1 MTEKIVPNLKM
12 RPFNTTLMGVLKG
25 VSDYFKMP
33 LSDAWLFGGSGHAF
47 LINIHEELCPSGPY
61 VWNYETFFKLAE
73 NLGIEMKDLGFFHP
87 KSTPDDIKQI
97 EEVLKERIDDN
108 VPCSLLNLE
117 NQLISGYNGKH
128 FITQQ
133 PWPGVDFPPKTLTFQ
148 TWEELGK
155 EFHISFFG
163 FARTERAD
171 ELTVIKDSLR
181 YAVDLA
187 RNPSKYRHEHYYVG
201 LEAYDT
207 WIKAVEAGHGPSHGN
222 WWNGTVW
229 WECRQMASEY
239 FSEIASKFKGET
251 SQKAE
256 NLSEQYG
263 DLAKLLNE
271 AKEKELA
278 DDRKTKTLLEAKRIE
293 KLLINEIE
301 EFLDSLPS

>member
-12 RPFNTTLMGVLKG
+12 HPFNTTLMGVLKG
-25 VSDYFKMP
+25 VSDFFKIP

-47 LINIHEELCPSGPY
+47 LINIHEELCSSGPY
-61 VWNYETFFKLAE
+61 VWNYETFFKLAK
-73 NLGIEMKDLGFFHP
+73 NLGIETKDLGFFHP
-87 KSTPDDIKQI
+87 KSTPHEIKQI
-97 EEVLKERIDDN
+97 EEVLKEKIDDN

-117 NQLISGYNGKH
+117 NQLISGYNDKH

-133 PWPGVDFPPKTLTFQ
+133 PWPTVDFPPKTLTFQ
-148 TWEELGK
+148 TWEELGNQ
-155 EFHISFFG
+155 FHISFFS
-163 FARTERAD
+163 FAQTERAD
-171 ELTVIKDSLR
+171 DLTVIEESLD
-181 YAVDLA
+181 YAVDLV

-207 WIKAVEAGHGPSHGN
+207 WVKAVEAGHGPSHGN

-229 WECRQMASEY
+229 WECREMASKY
-239 FSEIASKFKGET
+239 FSEIASKLKGET
-251 SQKAE
+251 SQKAT
-256 NLSEQYG
+256 NLSKQYG

-293 KLLINEIE
+293 KSLINEIE
-301 EFLDSLPS
+301 EFLDNLPS

>member
-1 MTEKIVPNLKM
+1 MTQKIVPNLKM
-12 RPFNTTLMGVLKG
+12 HPFNTTLMGVLKG
-25 VSDYFKMP
+25 VSDFLKMP
-33 LSDAWLFGGSGHAF
+33 LSGAWLFGGSGHAF

-61 VWNYETFFKLAE
+61 VWNYETFFKLAK

-87 KSTPDDIKQI
+87 KSTPHEIKQI
-97 EEVLKERIDDN
+97 EEVLKEKIDDN

-117 NQLISGYNGKH
+117 NQLISGYNDKH

-133 PWPGVDFPPKTLTFQ
+133 PWPSVDFPPKTLTFQ
-148 TWEELGK
+148 TWEELGN
-155 EFHISFFG
+155 EFHISFFS
-163 FARTERAD
+163 FAQTERAD
-171 ELTVIKDSLR
+171 ELTLIKESLR
-181 YAVDLA
+181 YAVDLV

-229 WECRQMASEY
+229 WECRQMASKY
-239 FSEIASKFKGET
+239 FSEIASKLKGET
-251 SQKAE
+251 SQKAK
-256 NLSEQYG
+256 NLSKQYG

-278 DDRKTKTLLEAKRIE
+278 DDKKTKTLLEAKRIE
-293 KLLINEIE
+293 KSLINEIE
-301 EFLDSLPS
+301 EFLDNLPS